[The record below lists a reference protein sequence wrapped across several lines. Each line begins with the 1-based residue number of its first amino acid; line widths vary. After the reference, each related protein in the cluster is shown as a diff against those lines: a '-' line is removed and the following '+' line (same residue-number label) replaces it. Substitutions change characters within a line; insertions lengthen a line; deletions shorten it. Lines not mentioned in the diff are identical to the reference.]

1 MRFLFFVSFVFGYEI
16 EKSWFQ
22 NWNETVIESSIE
34 TDDGSD
40 INSISDDAKQD
51 SIYSIKG
58 YANPGFRQAAG
69 EIQAGSEVFYEL
81 TFSADSET
89 YVLDGVS
96 RKADEIFFYSVSQC
110 QAGETKIFQNF
121 ECGSDDVNF
130 IFYGKYKSG
139 GQMRFRFSFTAWSDF
154 DEQLVSLGPLTS
166 GSSDLGLVL
175 F

>member
-1 MRFLFFVSFVFGYEI
+1 MRILFLVSFVCGYEI

-40 INSISDDAKQD
+40 ISAISDDTNQGP
-51 SIYSIKG
+51 IYTIKR

-81 TFSADSET
+81 TFSANGET
-89 YVLDGVS
+89 YVVDGVS
-96 RKADEIFFYSVSQC
+96 READEIFFYSVSHC

-121 ECGSDDVNF
+121 ECGSDSLNF
-130 IFYGKYKSG
+130 VFYGKYKDSG

-154 DEQLVSLGPLTS
+154 DGQMVSLGRS
-166 GSSDLGLVL
+166 G
-175 F
+175 

>member
-1 MRFLFFVSFVFGYEI
+1 MRILFFVTFVFGYEI

-22 NWNETVIESSIE
+22 NWNETVIESSL
-34 TDDGSD
+34 D
-40 INSISDDAKQD
+40 ISSISDETDQD
-51 SIYSIKG
+51 SIYSIKR

-81 TFSADSET
+81 TFSANGET
-89 YVLDGVS
+89 FVVDGVE
-96 RKADEIFFYSVSQC
+96 READEIFFYSVSHC

-130 IFYGKYKSG
+130 AFYGKYKSR

-154 DEQLVSLGPLTS
+154 DGLLVSLGSP
-166 GSSDLGLVL
+166 G
-175 F
+175 